1 MTRTWGDADALWSDP
16 RYTWTGDAYSVPS
29 VPRTLSEILRGSH
42 RPCTRLHWLDS
53 AGAILRTWQGGVSRT
68 AILTGGDTIRD
79 RGRMVRGSGD
89 LAIANPDGALTPQA
103 PGDPFFGGERL
114 RLEQGAYGDN
124 GQPLWTV
131 TFTGVVTGWSADMM
145 GGLSVSVEDPT
156 SLLAQPMGEA
166 VSVPAGMS
174 AEDALRLL
182 WEPVLGDSDAWV
194 LDGDGRSVSAG
205 SWGADADRLAAGSE
219 LMAGLG
225 LEVYA
230 DRLGRVVLQPVPDPT
245 AQDLARTFTTS
256 SRNATALGLA
266 RHGTRQPYNRVVVVV
281 DDPARPTFHA
291 VADVDEPGSPIHAD
305 AIGLRVAP
313 VHRSALIPD
322 QASANAV
329 ARALLGWY
337 SRYADSVDGGFF
349 PDPELLEGDVV
360 SLTESITGTADR
372 YLVESVTLPVVT
384 GSMSLATSKV
394 LPLFSDVTAAA
405 LVAA

>member
-16 RYTWTGDAYSVPS
+16 RYTWTGDAYSAPS

-53 AGAILRTWQGGVSRT
+53 DDAILQTWQGGVSRT
-68 AILTGGDTIRD
+68 AILTGGDTVRD
-79 RGRMVRGSGD
+79 RGRMVRGSGS
-89 LAIANPDGALTPQA
+89 LVIANPDGDLSPQA

-131 TFTGVVTGWSADMM
+131 TFTGVVTNWTATMM
-145 GGLSVSVEDPT
+145 GSLSVSVEDPT
-156 SLLAQPMGEA
+156 SLLAQPMGDA
-166 VSVPAGMS
+166 VSVPNGMS
-174 AEDALRLL
+174 AADALRLL
-182 WEPVLGDSDAWV
+182 WEPVLGDSDDWE

-205 SWGADADRLAAGSE
+205 SWSADADRLAAGVE

-230 DRLGRVVLQPVPDPT
+230 DRLGRVVLRPVPDPT
-245 AQDLARTFTTS
+245 AQDIARTFTTTA
-256 SRNATALGLA
+256 RNAAMLDMA
-266 RHGTRQPYNRVVVVV
+266 RSGSRQPYNRVIVVV
-281 DDPARPTFHA
+281 DDPARETFFA
-291 VADVDEPGSPIHAD
+291 IADVDEPGSPIHAD
-305 AIGLRVAP
+305 TIGLRVAP

-372 YLVESVTLPVVT
+372 YLVESLSLPVVT
-384 GSMSLATSKV
+384 GSMTLATSKV
-394 LPLFSDVTAAA
+394 LPLFSEVTAG